1 MACST
6 YPSYRITAINRH
18 LQHLHF
24 VQFTKN
30 FGVTTRLIIPTT
42 FATIMAR
49 VLLVHGAMA
58 DGSSWT
64 KVMHELQKADLSVTA
79 VQQPLTAI
87 EDDVKVVRTAI
98 KTLQDASSEPI
109 VVVGHSF
116 GGVVVTNAAA
126 GWNGF
131 VKALVYVHA
140 FAPDEGETVAELSKP
155 FPELESNK
163 LFVADASGRLSMKPA
178 DFLKYFAP
186 DLPTEEAAILAA
198 TQGPC
203 DGARFRFVTGPPAW
217 REVKNLFY
225 IVADGDQIIT
235 PELETYVAK
244 RMGAKTTH
252 LAGASHAGFVSQLE
266 PVAKVII
273 EAASTDAA

>member
-1 MACST
+1 
-6 YPSYRITAINRH
+6 
-18 LQHLHF
+18 
-24 VQFTKN
+24 
-30 FGVTTRLIIPTT
+30 
-42 FATIMAR
+42 MAR

-58 DGSSWT
+58 DGSSWS
-64 KVMHELQKADLSVTA
+64 KVIRELQQAGLSVTA
-79 VQQPLTAI
+79 VQQPLTSI

-98 KTLQDASSEPI
+98 KTMTEASPEPI

-116 GGVVVTNAAA
+116 GGVVITNAAS
-126 GWNGF
+126 GWDGA

-163 LFVADASGRLSMKPA
+163 LFVADAGGRLSMKPA

-186 DLPTEEAAILAA
+186 DLPTDEAAILAA

-203 DGARFRFVTGPPAW
+203 DGARFGFVTSRPAW
-217 REVKNLFY
+217 REVQDLYY
-225 IVADGDQIIT
+225 IVAEGDQIIT
-235 PELETYVAK
+235 PELETYCAK

-252 LAGASHAGFVSQLE
+252 LAGASHAGFVSQPE
-266 PVAKVII
+266 AVAKVIV
-273 EAASTDAA
+273 EAA